1 MTDLIRRLEE
11 AKEGSR
17 ELDCLLAPLLGWY
30 RLTPSVCKQYA
41 IGSRSQGGWIA
52 PKDLHNGKFI
62 GFDSLHGTTVYRD
75 PPKFTRDL
83 QDAVSA
89 VPEGYSLVLHG
100 PWQDGKPDGWK
111 AQVAPSVREAWKDDV
126 TGATAPLAL
135 CIAILRAMEAKNE

>member
-89 VPEGYSLVLHG
+89 VPEGLDYTLQSRNCYALLADWSSGTSGVPKG
-100 PWQDGKPDGWK
+100 
-111 AQVAPSVREAWKDDV
+111 
-126 TGATAPLAL
+126 TAMAKTLPVAL